1 MRNLMAESLSFRARV
16 AQGLIGYAL
25 LLACLVGLLGYVL
38 FEAVEREVWGSL
50 LEAELGRIVAYREQ
64 DPGFEFVATDT
75 LRLHVQ
81 PPDAALDAGLEWLAK
96 LGPGLHD
103 DVLWGE
109 RELAVLVRDHAGDR
123 LYLVFDITE
132 LERRERLL
140 ALSVAVLALVAAG
153 GLAVLGWLLAGNF
166 MRPLNRLAVAV
177 ARLDP
182 ERGQERLPT
191 LPASGPEVDLI
202 AAAINRYIERQARFV
217 QREREFVDSAGHELR
232 TPIAVIAGAAE
243 LALSRP
249 DLPAPARGQ
258 LQRILQTARGAEQL
272 AAMLLLLAKD
282 PARLVEA
289 SEEIRLEE
297 LLCELVEDHRHL
309 AEGKALELHVGG
321 LRASRLA
328 APLGV
333 VQVAIGNLLRNAIEH
348 SGHGTVEVGI
358 DPPGVVWI
366 EDPGQGMSPQEI
378 ARLYAAAAR
387 GGEGTTGTGIGL
399 ELIRRIAEHLGWRI
413 EFSQSGSRGTRATL
427 DLRASLVGND

>member
-1 MRNLMAESLSFRARV
+1 MAEATSFRARV

-25 LLACLVGLLGYVL
+25 LLACAVGLLGYLL
-38 FEAVEREVWGSL
+38 FEAVEREIWRAL
-50 LEAELGRIVAYREQ
+50 LSAELERIEAYREQ
-64 DPGFEFVATDT
+64 DPGFQFVATDT
-75 LRLHVQ
+75 LRLYVG
-81 PPDAALDAGLEWLAK
+81 PSNPADLGDDLAWLAE
-96 LGPGLHD
+96 LSPGLHD

-109 RELAVLVRDHAGDR
+109 RELAVLVRDHAGER

-140 ALSVAVLALVAAG
+140 ALSVAILALVAAA
-153 GLAVLGWLLAGNF
+153 GLAVLGWQLAGTLL
-166 MRPLNRLAVAV
+166 RPLHRLADAV

-182 ERGQERLPT
+182 QRGEERLHE
-191 LPASGPEVDLI
+191 LPDSGPEVELI
-202 AAAINRYIERQARFV
+202 AAAINGYIERQARFV

-249 DLPAPARGQ
+249 DLPTPARGQ
-258 LQRILQTARGAEQL
+258 LRRILQTARGAEQL

-282 PARLVEA
+282 PARLAEA
-289 SEEIRLEE
+289 SEEIRLDE
-297 LLCELVEDHRHL
+297 LLGEVVEDHRHL
-309 AEGKALELHVGG
+309 TQGKALELRMGN
-321 LRASRLA
+321 LQACRLA

-348 SGHGTVEVGI
+348 SDQGAVEVGVE
-358 DPPGVVWI
+358 PPGVVWI
-366 EDPGQGMSPQEI
+366 EDPGQGMAPEEI

-387 GGEGTTGTGIGL
+387 GGEGATGTGIGL

-413 EFSQSGSRGTRATL
+413 EFSHSGSRGTRAVL
-427 DLRASLVGND
+427 DLRASLVQ